1 MAPSLYHLSLFL
13 YSSSNPF
20 CLSVPGDSGQPVDL
34 RAAHSDGVPG
44 GQVPPQPQ
52 PGLPPP
58 AEPQTIQ
65 VKTETL
71 TTSLKRGSHS

>member
-1 MAPSLYHLSLFL
+1 M
-13 YSSSNPF
+13 
-20 CLSVPGDSGQPVDL
+20 SVPGDSGQPVDL

-71 TTSLKRGSHS
+71 LLGL